1 MQSQELFVV
10 KNRTQMTDSATYGSA
25 IKIFENPCK
34 GFVLSLAST
43 ARLSLPRAARG
54 SLVVSYCYVVFQIYI
69 PSGRTL
75 TIELGFTDNT
85 GLRRRLVFMN
95 TKEIALE
102 ALYAKIPNSS
112 FIKDK
117 WTNLCIDIPGN
128 VQACFRGI
136 QYRILDSIKITGA
149 CKVRRIYARRDC
161 LEISQDTR
169 DFYSFPE
176 GVEHANQVIGGTL
189 PVPKPRSGLKLKS
202 PFQTYAN
209 HDSMML
215 DSGTPVKPRAIKSLV
230 TSPDKNYLMMNEHY
244 NKIIRSQLG
253 PAEYSKCNISSDMLE
268 KSMFLDKSSNKSSQS
283 TLDYASTL
291 PKITILSSNSSQ
303 NLKGEEEEIEE
314 IIEYQEDKLTNTA
327 ESRKDNSIIELIT
340 RYENG
345 FSREDI
351 PNFYQERISKIM
363 QVRHFTPPFV
373 NISSENDCLLRYD
386 PISKHYKNV
395 C

>member
-1 MQSQELFVV
+1 MQTQELFVV

-25 IKIFENPCK
+25 IKIFENSCK

-43 ARLSLPRAARG
+43 ARLSLPRGARG

-117 WTNLCIDIPGN
+117 WLNLCIDIPGN

-149 CKVRRIYARRDC
+149 CKIRRVYARRDC
-161 LEISQDTR
+161 LEISQDIG
-169 DFYSFPE
+169 DFYTFPE
-176 GVEHANQVIGGTL
+176 GVEYANQVIGGTL
-189 PVPKPRSGLKLKS
+189 PVPKARSGLTLKS

-215 DSGTPVKPRAIKSLV
+215 DSGTPVKPRATKSLV

-244 NKIIRSQLG
+244 NKIIRNQLG
-253 PAEYSKCNISSDMLE
+253 PADYSNCNISSDMLE
-268 KSMFLDKSSNKSSQS
+268 KSMFLDKSSNKSSLVS
-283 TLDYASTL
+283 LDYPSNP
-291 PKITILSSNSSQ
+291 PKITILNHNSSH
-303 NLKGEEEEIEE
+303 NLKTDEEEIEE

-327 ESRKDNSIIELIT
+327 ESRIDNSIIELIT
-340 RYENG
+340 RYDHG
-345 FSREDI
+345 FSREDV
-351 PNFYQERISKIM
+351 PNFYQDRISKIM

-373 NISSENDCLLRYD
+373 NISSENDSLLRYD

-395 C
+395 S